1 MDAPSSTWDIFC
13 YIAGAVSIAGP
24 LLIIYFYV
32 RAVRRRLGEFKE
44 KAGQ

>member
-24 LLIIYFYV
+24 LAIIYFYFKT
-32 RAVRRRLGEFKE
+32 ASRRLKEFKQRSGE
-44 KAGQ
+44 

>member
-24 LLIIYFYV
+24 IAIIYFYFRTV
-32 RAVRRRLGEFKE
+32 RQRLREFKE
-44 KAGQ
+44 KTGQ